1 MFGSEPRRAVGQEAD
16 DRSGR
21 PPNRP
26 LSLSLDREPFEDGI
40 LIGCV
45 EKATDAEC
53 GVLDAE
59 VGGAA
64 WEGRADL

>member
-1 MFGSEPRRAVGQEAD
+1 MFGREPRRGFEKEAD

-26 LSLSLDREPFEDGI
+26 LSISLDREAFEDGI

-45 EKATDAEC
+45 EKVTDAEWEE
-53 GVLDAE
+53 LDAE
-59 VGGAA
+59 VGGVG